1 MSIPGTLIR
10 PVFVIVAL
18 VVGTN
23 DAAYW
28 TVYTMDRLETAASNA
43 ALSLPRLFDAVTSR
57 TAAAAGAEEEL
68 LRPYQGTDLFGL
80 PVDVPVDPGVG
91 CFTDTW

>member
-10 PVFVIVAL
+10 PAFVIVAL

-28 TVYTMDRLETAASNA
+28 TVYTMDRMETAARS
-43 ALSLPRLFDAVTSR
+43 ALLALQRPVDAGTSR
-57 TAAAAGAEEEL
+57 TAVAAGDDDEL
-68 LRPYQGTDLFGL
+68 GPYQDDDLGERPL
-80 PVDVPVDPGVG
+80 DVPVDPGVG

>member
-1 MSIPGTLIR
+1 MSTLGTLIR

-28 TVYTMDRLETAASNA
+28 TVYTMDRMETAARS
-43 ALSLPRLFDAVTSR
+43 ALLALQRSVDADSR
-57 TAAAAGAEEEL
+57 TAAAAGGVH
-68 LRPYQGTDLFGL
+68 RPAGPQPL
-80 PVDVPVDPGVG
+80 PNEPDGDDDVPVDPGVG
-91 CFTDTW
+91 CITDTW